1 MIRLS
6 LRRMKVLLSVSFLL
20 ICLVVTAAGE
30 LKNVGDSLNIK
41 KKTPQTE
48 EVAIGGDF
56 EDDFEEEADTT
67 SFLKSLE
74 SAKNYI
80 LDSSLVP
87 AWDIYQHWNTEII
100 HPLRTDLTSLN
111 DTIVIILKDEE
122 YECDYAHPYFGEVT
136 SDFGPRRYRY
146 HYGIDI
152 KLETGDTVFAAFDGV
167 VRIAKY
173 SKTYGNVVLIRH
185 YNGLETLYAHLSKI
199 DVEIGQE
206 VLTGQPIGLGG
217 NTGRSTGSHLHFE
230 VRYKGEPIN
239 PHCIIDFKDGK
250 LKTDML
256 ALNKSHFNY
265 LKEIK
270 AVKYHTIKK
279 GETLSS
285 IAKKYRTSVNNLCK
299 INKIKPTAKIQAGKK
314 IRVS

>member
-1 MIRLS
+1 MKRL
-6 LRRMKVLLSVSFLL
+6 LISVSFLL
-20 ICLVVTAAGE
+20 ISLFAAAAVE

-41 KKTPQTE
+41 KKVTQTN
-48 EVAIGGDF
+48 EVAIGGDI
-56 EDDFEEEADTT
+56 EDDFEEEADTI

-74 SAKNYI
+74 AAKNYVF
-80 LDSSLVP
+80 DTSLVP

-136 SDFGPRRYRY
+136 SDFGPRRYRF

-152 KLETGDTVFAAFDGV
+152 KLETGDTVYAAFDGI

-185 YNGLETLYAHLSKI
+185 FNGLETLYAHLSKI

-206 VLTGQPIGLGG
+206 VLAGQPIGLGG

-230 VRYKGEPIN
+230 VRFKGEPIN
-239 PHCIIDFKDGK
+239 PNYIIDFKDGK
-250 LKTDML
+250 LKSDML

-285 IAKKYRTSVNNLCK
+285 IAKKYRTSVNKLCK
-299 INKIKPTAKIQAGKK
+299 INNINPTAKIQAGKK

>member
-1 MIRLS
+1 
-6 LRRMKVLLSVSFLL
+6 MKKLLFSISFLF
-20 ICLVVTAAGE
+20 ISLVVLAIGE
-30 LKNVGDSLNIK
+30 HKNIGDSLTVK
-41 KKTPQTE
+41 KKPVKIEQP
-48 EVAIGGDF
+48 AIGGDIE
-56 EDDFEEEADTT
+56 EDEELDEDADTT
-67 SFLKSLE
+67 SFLRSI
-74 SAKNYI
+74 SAARNYFT
-80 LDSSLVP
+80 DSMLVP
-87 AWDIYQHWNTEII
+87 AWDIYQHWNTEVI

-111 DTIVIILKDEE
+111 DTIVIVLKDEE
-122 YECDYAHPYFGEVT
+122 YECDYAHPFFGEVT

-185 YNGLETLYAHLSKI
+185 FNGLETLYAHLSKI

-206 VLTGQPIGLGG
+206 VLTGQSIGLGG

-239 PHCIIDFKDGK
+239 PHSIIDFKDGK
-250 LKTDML
+250 LKADML
-256 ALNKSHFNY
+256 ALNKSHFTY
-265 LKEIK
+265 LKEMK
-270 AVKYHTIKK
+270 AVKYHTVKR

-285 IAKKYRTSVNNLCK
+285 IAKKYRTSVNTLCK
-299 INKIKPTAKIQAGKK
+299 INKIKPSTKIQAGKK
-314 IRVS
+314 LRVA

>member
-1 MIRLS
+1 MKKLLLAIS
-6 LRRMKVLLSVSFLL
+6 LIL
-20 ICLVVTAAGE
+20 ISSIILANGE
-30 LKNVGDSLNIK
+30 NKSIGDSLSIK
-41 KKTPQTE
+41 KKTPKQE
-48 EVAIGGDF
+48 QAIGGDI
-56 EDDFEEEADTT
+56 EDEYEEDTDTT
-67 SFLKSLE
+67 SFLKSMAAARSYFTD
-74 SAKNYI
+74 SALI
-80 LDSSLVP
+80 P
-87 AWDIYQHWNTEII
+87 AWDIYQHWNTEVI
-100 HPLRTDLTSLN
+100 HPLRTDLTNLN
-111 DTIVIILKDEE
+111 DTIVIVLKDEE

-136 SDFGPRRYRY
+136 SDFGPRKYRY

-185 YNGLETLYAHLSKI
+185 FNGLETLYAHLSKI

-206 VLTGQPIGLGG
+206 VVTGQSLGLGG

-239 PHCIIDFKDGK
+239 PHSIIDFKDGK
-250 LKTDML
+250 LKADML
-256 ALNKSHFNY
+256 ALNKSHFTY

-270 AVKYHTIKK
+270 AVKYHTVKK

-285 IAKKYRTSVNNLCK
+285 IAKKHRTSVNNLCK
-299 INKIKPTAKIQAGKK
+299 INKIKPTTKIQAGKK
-314 IRVS
+314 LRIA